1 MADGRSSGAGAGEN
15 RLKNVGKFAAGVL
28 TSAKSCGN
36 ITKAPETARVCCVLI
51 LGQKPK
57 IFGKTLKNL
66 LTWLYGCVK
75 IIKPSAEGFASLR
88 A

>member
-36 ITKAPETARVCCVLI
+36 ITKAPETARVLLRVDSRPKAENFWQNLK
-51 LGQKPK
+51 KP
-57 IFGKTLKNL
+57 LDMAL
-66 LTWLYGCVK
+66 WLC
-75 IIKPSAEGFASLR
+75 
-88 A
+88 